1 MYGSNLP
8 LSLYPAFSGNN
19 LEQWSGVG
27 APNTDLEQWGD
38 VGGDVLEDHSVGGS
52 VCGAGRC
59 HVYVHLPDQLPQ
71 EFQGSPGVDV
81 IYSPNQM
88 TNVNH

>member
-1 MYGSNLP
+1 MILKKCSKSA
-8 LSLYPAFSGNN
+8 LSLYPAFSGDT

-38 VGGDVLEDHSVGGS
+38 IGGDVFEDHSVGGS
-52 VCGAGRC
+52 VRGAGRC

-71 EFQGSPGVDV
+71 EF
-81 IYSPNQM
+81 
-88 TNVNH
+88 